1 MTDKQTFFLRN
12 NQIRENIINAVNN
25 LPLPIIE
32 KQVIKNGDYEEMVEV
47 EKGVWAVEIK
57 PESRNLKQNNKFHAM
72 CQDVANQAEFMGRK
86 LSMEQWKVLFIS
98 GHAIATNQKADVV
111 PGLEGEFVNI
121 RESSAKMSVS
131 RMASLIE
138 YVTSWGVQNGV
149 RFNDRWWF
157 FGR

>member
-1 MTDKQTFFLRN
+1 MT
-12 NQIRENIINAVNN
+12 
-25 LPLPIIE
+25 
-32 KQVIKNGDYEEMVEV
+32 
-47 EKGVWAVEIK
+47 
-57 PESRNLKQNNKFHAM
+57 RNLDQNAKFHAM
-72 CQDVANQAEFMGRK
+72 CQDVANQSEFMGRK

-138 YVTSWGVQNGV
+138 YVTAYGVANGV
-149 RFNDRWWF
+149 KFNDRWGF
-157 FGR
+157 YGR